1 MPLPFRRILH
11 IEDSETDAFIVKR
24 AFRDQG
30 NVEITWAQSG
40 AEGIQKALEGE
51 HDLVLLDYALPDMTG
66 LEVLLQLT
74 EKRPGL
80 PVVIVSGFG
89 SEYVAARGLQVG
101 AVGYVNKDA
110 PHFREDLPHTLERL
124 FAQGESRRK
133 AKAVEERV
141 RSRPSLRTHMEE
153 VLATLR
159 TSLPDARGSF
169 LTSSE
174 GLPLA
179 VSRHDGDRDVD
190 PLAAMVC
197 GSVLKNLDMVGGNLK
212 LEQQEG
218 GTVRFRQGTLVY
230 RKLPDVGNLVVIF
243 DRDASSPQ
251 DAREVDVAARELQTL
266 VKEE

>member
-1 MPLPFRRILH
+1 
-11 IEDSETDAFIVKR
+11 
-24 AFRDQG
+24 
-30 NVEITWAQSG
+30 
-40 AEGIQKALEGE
+40 
-51 HDLVLLDYALPDMTG
+51 
-66 LEVLLQLT
+66 
-74 EKRPGL
+74 
-80 PVVIVSGFG
+80 
-89 SEYVAARGLQVG
+89 
-101 AVGYVNKDA
+101 VNKDA
-110 PHFREDLPHTLERL
+110 PHFREDLPHTLERI

-133 AKAVEERV
+133 AKLVEERI
-141 RSRPSLRTHMEE
+141 RARPSLRTHMEE

-159 TSLPDARGSF
+159 TSLPEARGSF

-251 DAREVDVAARELQTL
+251 DAREVDVAAREIQTL
-266 VKEE
+266 VREE